1 MAKGSQTKKNMSRFA
16 RFNACAVL
24 AIALAS
30 GCQHAPTGTA
40 AFSFVDPG
48 HDPAP
53 AVDASAY
60 RITRGTSVFVRAKPI
75 APLAA
80 PVYPPTALA
89 AHAGMVVVHVTVT
102 VETDGLISDIAPN
115 RMAVDVPSRFDR
127 DFQEAIRAALVQWR
141 FEPAQVA
148 RLDPGP
154 GGGAPIVVD
163 SKDVEGRLG
172 IAFTFASSGK
182 ATSSALTGDSGK

>member
-16 RFNACAVL
+16 RLNPCAVL
-24 AIALAS
+24 AVALAA

-40 AFSFVDPG
+40 AFSFVEAG

-53 AVDASAY
+53 VVDASAY
-60 RITRGTSVFVRAKPI
+60 KITQGTSVFVQAKPI
-75 APLAA
+75 PPLAVPA
-80 PVYPPTALA
+80 YPTAALA
-89 AHAGMVVVHVTVT
+89 AHAGTVVVHVTVT
-102 VETDGLISDIAPN
+102 VGTDGLISGISPN
-115 RMAVDVPSRFDR
+115 RMAIDVPSRFDR

-141 FEPAQVA
+141 FEPAQLA

-163 SKDVEGRLG
+163 SRDVEGRLG
-172 IAFTFASSGK
+172 VAFTFSSSGRT
-182 ATSSALTGDSGK
+182 TSSSLTGDGGR

>member
-1 MAKGSQTKKNMSRFA
+1 MAKGSHMKRDMGPSVRLNL
-16 RFNACAVL
+16 CAVL
-24 AIALAS
+24 AVALAA
-30 GCQHAPTGTA
+30 GCRHAPVGTA
-40 AFSFVDPG
+40 AFSFAEPG

-53 AVDASAY
+53 AIDASAY
-60 RITRGTSVFVRAKPI
+60 TITKGTSVFVQARPI
-75 APLAA
+75 PPLAV
-80 PVYPPTALA
+80 PVYPPAALA
-89 AHAGMVVVHVTVT
+89 AHAGTVIVHVTVT
-102 VETDGLISDIAPN
+102 VGTDGLVSDISPN

-154 GGGAPIVVD
+154 RGGAPIVVD
-163 SKDVEGRLG
+163 SEDVEGRLG
-172 IAFTFASSGK
+172 IAFTFASSGR